1 MCEVNILAKGYD
13 RLAKTRPKIQQ
24 NQRDFMQAGKHKRS
38 GVYLSGSNTLR
49 AASMGTV
56 GTDSYVSQRELN
68 RYLQL
73 GTRKK
78 PIWDINANQR
88 VQYMANDPT
97 FKNFENPRARR
108 ESRRHSQ
115 KNIDLCTKWYLSTF
129 LKIDFRRKS
138 VIKLKSF
145 YSIQK

>member
-1 MCEVNILAKGYD
+1 MNEVNILGKHYD
-13 RLAKTRPKIQQ
+13 RLQKTYPKVRA
-24 NQRDFMQAGKHKRS
+24 NQRDFVQAGKNKRS
-38 GVYLSGSNTLR
+38 GIYLSATNTLR

-88 VQYMANDPT
+88 VQYMANDPILKMNT
-97 FKNFENPRARR
+97 RR
-108 ESRRHSQ
+108 G
-115 KNIDLCTKWYLSTF
+115 IVVL
-129 LKIDFRRKS
+129 
-138 VIKLKSF
+138 
-145 YSIQK
+145 

>member
-1 MCEVNILAKGYD
+1 MNEVNILGKHYD
-13 RLAKTRPKIQQ
+13 RLQKTYPKVRA
-24 NQRDFMQAGKHKRS
+24 NQRDFVQAGKNKRS
-38 GVYLSGSNTLR
+38 GVYLSATNTLR

-73 GTRKK
+73 GTRNK
-78 PIWDINANQR
+78 PIWDMNANQR

-97 FKNFENPRARR
+97 FKNFDNPRARR

-115 KNIDLCTKWYLSTF
+115 KNIDLCTQWYPITF
-129 LKIDFRRKS
+129 
-138 VIKLKSF
+138 
-145 YSIQK
+145 